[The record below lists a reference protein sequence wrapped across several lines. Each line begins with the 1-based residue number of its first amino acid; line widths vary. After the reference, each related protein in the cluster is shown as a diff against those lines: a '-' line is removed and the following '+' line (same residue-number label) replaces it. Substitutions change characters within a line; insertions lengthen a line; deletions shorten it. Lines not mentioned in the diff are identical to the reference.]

1 MKGIG
6 LDDKSVT
13 DKCVGGG
20 GACTSTGALKRA
32 GTDDGLGDGNCF
44 AGWLHLHLGRTER
57 SFSSEELDSVKSESW
72 LLVSILRSSAQTSQ
86 GPASKLQLTLL
97 FSSLIA
103 LLL

>member
-20 GACTSTGALKRA
+20 GACTSTGALKRV
-32 GTDDGLGDGNCF
+32 GTDDGLGDGNCI
-44 AGWLHLHLGRTER
+44 AGWLTLHLGRTER
-57 SFSSEELDSVKSESW
+57 SLSEELDNVKSESW

-97 FSSLIA
+97 FASLKA